1 MSLIKQNISG
11 DIQAIGENIQVI
23 RSKFK
28 PLLDTDRY
36 DDEVHQLID
45 VIPQMLDNV
54 VEMTHQLE
62 KAFQILSERAREK

>member
-1 MSLIKQNISG
+1 MIKQNISG